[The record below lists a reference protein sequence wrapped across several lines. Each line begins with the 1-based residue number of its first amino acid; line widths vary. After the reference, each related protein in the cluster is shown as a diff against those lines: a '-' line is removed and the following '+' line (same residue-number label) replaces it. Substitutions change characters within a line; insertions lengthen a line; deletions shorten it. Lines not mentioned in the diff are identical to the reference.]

1 MLIALL
7 AWMQGDERGEGLV
20 ISGLP
25 LGSFADEVQV
35 QPAAKGASFE
45 LPTEAGSVTVT
56 LSFWPSDLG
65 SGTWRASGTSRLRP
79 DGLVQRLELHRV
91 QADLI
96 FLDNVERGAEFV
108 EDWQLERIDE
118 DGVQVSLAGK
128 RRKLE
133 LEGSLPLGENWCA
146 TLLGLSLPPETS
158 QEYANE
164 VTEPKADLLLA
175 TCDALD

>member
-56 LSFWPSDLG
+56 LSFWLPDSA

-91 QADLI
+91 QTDLI
-96 FLDNVERGAEFV
+96 FLDDVGRGAELV
-108 EDWQLERIDE
+108 EGWQLGRIGE
-118 DGVQVSLAGK
+118 EGVQVSSAGK
-128 RRKLE
+128 SRRLE

-146 TLLGLSLPPETS
+146 TLLGLSLPPEPS
-158 QEYANE
+158 QAYANE